1 MRAFR
6 ASKGVVLS
14 FTLAALACGG
24 APEGATSERSSPLL
38 RSPAYLSLGDSVPFG
53 YDPTRLP
60 PLAAPPK
67 TSNVFV
73 GYPTYLDAAIN
84 DVLTNPTCPGE
95 TSASFMIAGALDRG
109 CQAFKTDFDL
119 LHVSYAGTQQDFALA
134 FLASHPETKLITLT
148 IGANDALLVA
158 QSCADPACI
167 VNGLEPTVRN
177 VAAILTTLR
186 HASPG
191 AQIILTL
198 YYAPSLDPGILFLT
212 DALNSALSQAVTRA
226 GAGVVTVN
234 LKAAFDAADASFG
247 GDPCKAGLL
256 VRFPDGTCDIHPS
269 QTGQKLIAR
278 TIRPMVL

>member
-24 APEGATSERSSPLL
+24 APEGTTSESSSLL
-38 RSPAYLSLGDSVPFG
+38 GKSPAYLSLGDSVPFG
-53 YDPTRLP
+53 YDPTHLP
-60 PLAAPPK
+60 PLAPPPK
-67 TSNVFV
+67 TLNVFV
-73 GYPTYLDAAIN
+73 GYPTYLDAAID

-95 TSASFMIAGALDRG
+95 TSASFMIAGAPDRG
-109 CQAFKTDFDL
+109 CQDFRKDFG

-148 IGANDALLVA
+148 IGANDALLLA
-158 QSCADPACI
+158 QSCADQTCI
-167 VNGLEPTVRN
+167 ANGLAATAQN
-177 VAAILTTLR
+177 VIAILTTLR
-186 HASPG
+186 HASPT

-198 YYAPSLDPGILFLT
+198 YYAPSLDPGILSLT
-212 DALNSALSQAVTRA
+212 HALNSTLSQAVA
-226 GAGVVTVN
+226 LASAGVVVVD

-256 VRFPDGTCDIHPS
+256 VRLPDGTCDIHPS

-278 TIRPMVL
+278 TIRPTVL